1 MLWTHQRLEKKIA
14 CQGCYVTEVH
24 LPKHT
29 SENSPG
35 YFMEVTIV
43 DALEKVVKH
52 DDHNK
57 NPFRG
62 NNRAAAAFAHEAQ
75 RLPRSH

>member
-1 MLWTHQRLEKKIA
+1 
-14 CQGCYVTEVH
+14 
-24 LPKHT
+24 
-29 SENSPG
+29 
-35 YFMEVTIV
+35 MEVTIV

-62 NNRAAAAFAHEAQ
+62 NNRAAAAFGHK